1 MARDQPVNAEV
12 RVLLEKTT
20 LGEMLH
26 QREGW
31 SSRKP
36 LVLDADASVSD
47 AMETL
52 CRHKIS
58 SLPVLASGA
67 DEARR
72 SGATALFVGFFD
84 VPTLLQA
91 FFDGKFVH
99 GDLRRDAQPGTPDA
113 PPPSFTQTAVT
124 VASMPARLQE
134 DQPLPVMAHPRQ
146 QPMLS
151 QIAMLNSLG
160 PQFANMTLRH
170 ITPGR
175 DGELMYG
182 AATTHSL
189 LTIITDGFLNPPA
202 AGLAAVHRL
211 AVFDFGNEGGPD
223 TPLEATSQPIRILS
237 VVSQSDIIRWL
248 AKQLGTPNAL
258 GLLPEATLS
267 DLRLVPKHVV
277 VVNADD
283 PTLEALEK
291 ILRAGLPAAGV
302 VNDAGHLVGALE
314 LADLRGILA
323 DKLGAMA
330 LPVGEFLS
338 LRHQT
343 VWSSCHGASA
353 LDEHGLA
360 RRETLLQQHT
370 LVRCSPHDTFGQLLQ
385 LFVARHARCVFV
397 TDADSMPLGVVTPTD
412 IMRIVTADP
421 GPGVPTKADVSLAP
435 PDPGLAE

>member
-12 RVLLEKTT
+12 RALLEKST
-20 LGEMLH
+20 LGELLQ

-47 AMETL
+47 AMEALYTQ
-52 CRHKIS
+52 KVS

-72 SGATALFVGFFD
+72 SGAAALFFGFFD
-84 VPTLLQA
+84 LPTLLQA

-99 GDLRRDAQPGTPDA
+99 GDLRRDAPPGTPDA
-113 PPPSFTQTAVT
+113 PPPSHTRTAET
-124 VASMPARLQE
+124 LSSMPARLQE
-134 DQPLPVMAHPRQ
+134 DQPLPVMMHPRQ

-151 QIAMLNSLG
+151 QIAMLNALG
-160 PQFANMTLRH
+160 PQFANMSLRH

-175 DGELMYG
+175 DGELLYG
-182 AATTHSL
+182 AAASHSL
-189 LTIITDGFLNPPA
+189 LHLITDGFLNPPA
-202 AGLAAVHRL
+202 AGLAAVHRI
-211 AVFDFGNEGGPD
+211 AVFDFGAQGGPE
-223 TPLEATSQPIRILS
+223 TPLEATTQPIRILS

-248 AKQLGTPNAL
+248 AKQLGVPGAL

-267 DLRLVPKHVV
+267 DLRLLPKPVV
-277 VVNADD
+277 CVGADD
-283 PTLEALEK
+283 PTLEALDK

-302 VNDAGHLVGALE
+302 VNEHGHLVGALE
-314 LADLRGILA
+314 LADLKGILA
-323 DKLGAMA
+323 EKLGTLA
-330 LPVGEFLS
+330 LPVGEFLA

-370 LVRCSPHDTFGQLLQ
+370 LVRCAPHATFGQLLH

-397 TDADSMPLGVVTPTD
+397 TDVDSMPLSVVTPTD
-412 IMRIVTADP
+412 IMRIISADP
-421 GPGVPTKADVSLAP
+421 GPGVPTNADVSLAP
-435 PDPGLAE
+435 PDPTE